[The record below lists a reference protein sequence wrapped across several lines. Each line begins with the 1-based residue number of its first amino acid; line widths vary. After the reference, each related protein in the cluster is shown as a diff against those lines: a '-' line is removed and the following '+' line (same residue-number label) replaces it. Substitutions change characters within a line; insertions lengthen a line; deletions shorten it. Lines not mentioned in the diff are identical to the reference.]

1 MTPINIDFVALNIP
15 SLLPIFIT
23 LFAALLLMVLDL
35 IKPIGKLAN
44 TLISMSATIAS
55 LYVVM
60 NVSVGQ
66 KGYFDLLTID
76 SITVLS
82 QIIILLA
89 STIFIPL
96 SLTSKRFHE
105 FELPEFYSLFL
116 FVVSGFQIMVSTTNF
131 ALIFL
136 GLETSSLAL
145 YTLISMHNRDRSVEG
160 AIKYF
165 TMGSLAA
172 GFLAFG
178 IALFYLATGSLDIAV
193 GLANLESGSTHLNY
207 GILLAGL
214 AFILAA
220 FAFKL
225 SIVPFHTWTPDVY
238 EGASAPL
245 AGYMSI
251 VPKMAGFVVMIR
263 LFETL
268 VQMDVVWVRDM
279 LIICAVATM
288 TIGNILALVQESVK
302 RMLAFSSISHA
313 GFVLV
318 AILVATTESNSA
330 LFLYWTIFTF
340 ANLGAFSMLWVSRH
354 KNKIFHNR
362 FDHPFSKF
370 SGMVYLSP
378 IGAICMAVF
387 MLSLAGVPPFG
398 LFWGKFFLISSVV
411 SEGYVFL
418 ALVMLLNSA
427 IAVYYYVKLIVYMFL
442 RDPSQNDSTLY
453 YNNITPVFKF
463 IIAAAATISVFAM
476 AGVDWILKFIYGYL
490 QLSGF

>member
-193 GLANLESGSTHLNY
+193 GLANLESGSTHLTY
-207 GILLAGL
+207 GI
-214 AFILAA
+214 
-220 FAFKL
+220 
-225 SIVPFHTWTPDVY
+225 
-238 EGASAPL
+238 
-245 AGYMSI
+245 
-251 VPKMAGFVVMIR
+251 
-263 LFETL
+263 
-268 VQMDVVWVRDM
+268 
-279 LIICAVATM
+279 
-288 TIGNILALVQESVK
+288 
-302 RMLAFSSISHA
+302 
-313 GFVLV
+313 
-318 AILVATTESNSA
+318 
-330 LFLYWTIFTF
+330 
-340 ANLGAFSMLWVSRH
+340 
-354 KNKIFHNR
+354 
-362 FDHPFSKF
+362 
-370 SGMVYLSP
+370 
-378 IGAICMAVF
+378 
-387 MLSLAGVPPFG
+387 
-398 LFWGKFFLISSVV
+398 
-411 SEGYVFL
+411 
-418 ALVMLLNSA
+418 
-427 IAVYYYVKLIVYMFL
+427 
-442 RDPSQNDSTLY
+442 
-453 YNNITPVFKF
+453 
-463 IIAAAATISVFAM
+463 
-476 AGVDWILKFIYGYL
+476 
-490 QLSGF
+490 